1 MASSYVNNLRLTEIA
16 TGEEAG
22 NWGTIT
28 NTNLELIGQ
37 ALGYGTRAIA
47 DASTDNITIADGSSD
62 SDRAMY
68 LKLTGG
74 GQACTVTLLPNTASK
89 VWMMQNDTSY
99 TLTFSQ
105 GSGANVSIEA
115 GSCKI
120 IATDGAGS
128 GAAVY
133 DVLNTLEIS
142 GDLTLKTSD
151 GAILNAQTSDT
162 TVTSGSV
169 LGRIDFKAPDE
180 ASGTDA
186 ILLAGS
192 VAAIA
197 EDTFA
202 ADNNATKLSFQVGAS
217 GAATEKM
224 QLSSLGHLDVTG
236 DITGSTINADGDTS
250 AGDNAAMG
258 YTAAEGLI
266 LTGQGSTS
274 DITLKNDADA
284 TVFTVPTGTDDILF
298 PDNAKVMFGAGS
310 DLQIY
315 HDGSNSYIKD
325 AGTGGTIFLSNS
337 YSFRNAADDEQIILA
352 TQDGAVT
359 LYHNGTAKLATTSVG
374 VEIAD
379 SGNTGIAVTS
389 TGGIGSIEVGSAA
402 SNAAFIDLKTPSS
415 DDYDVRLSSSGDGA
429 GGSLSIA
436 GGTFSMLGSGETMA
450 TFADDGAVSLYHNN
464 AVKLATASGGVNVT
478 GTLTASTEVTV
489 SSDVRFKSNIK
500 TIDSALD
507 KVKAMRGVYFDK
519 HGSENKRSV
528 GVIAQ
533 EMQEIMP
540 EVVVTDDTEDKH
552 LSVAYG
558 NLVGVLIEA
567 VKELSEE
574 VSVLRKNVQTIKF
587 EDS

>member
-105 GSGANVSIEA
+105 GSGANVSIAA
-115 GSCKI
+115 GKAKI

-450 TFADDGAVSLYHNN
+450 TFADDGAVSLYYDN
-464 AVKLATASGGVNVT
+464 AVKLATVTGGVNVT

-489 SSDVRFKSNIK
+489 SSDVRFKSNIE

-533 EMQEIMP
+533 EMQESCL
-540 EVVVTDDTEDKH
+540 K
-552 LSVAYG
+552 
-558 NLVGVLIEA
+558 
-567 VKELSEE
+567 
-574 VSVLRKNVQTIKF
+574 
-587 EDS
+587 

>member
-28 NTNLELIGQ
+28 NTNLELIGE

-47 DASTDNITIADGSSD
+47 NASTDNITIADGSSD

-89 VWMMQNDTSY
+89 VWMMQNDTSF

-151 GAILNAQTSDT
+151 GAILNLQTSDT
-162 TVTSGSV
+162 DVQLGEV
-169 LGRIDFKAPDE
+169 LGRVDFKAPNE
-180 ASGTDA
+180 AGGTDA

-236 DITGSTINADGDTS
+236 DITGASINADGDTS

-266 LTGQGSTS
+266 LTGQGSTN
-274 DITLKNDADA
+274 DVTIKNDADA
-284 TVFTVPTGTDDILF
+284 DVIEIPTGTTNVTVAGTLGTGGAITSGAGLLIADAGTIGSASDTDAISISSNGSIVMSGATVTVSGALGVSGETTLSTHLNMGDNDIIKL
-298 PDNAKVMFGAGS
+298 GAGS
-310 DLQIY
+310 DLQLSHNGTNSII
-315 HDGSNSYIKD
+315 DNNTGSLLIQSD
-325 AGTGGTIFLSNS
+325 ALTLESDSGEDYLT
-337 YSFRNAADDEQIILA
+337 AAVN
-352 TQDGAVT
+352 GAVT
-359 LYHNGTAKLATTSVG
+359 LFYDNASKLATV
-374 VEIAD
+374 
-379 SGNTGIAVTS
+379 
-389 TGGIGSIEVGSAA
+389 
-402 SNAAFIDLKTPSS
+402 
-415 DDYDVRLSSSGDGA
+415 
-429 GGSLSIA
+429 
-436 GGTFSMLGSGETMA
+436 
-450 TFADDGAVSLYHNN
+450 
-464 AVKLATASGGVNVT
+464 SGGVNVT

-489 SSDVRFKSNIK
+489 SSDVRFKSNIE

-519 HGSENKRSV
+519 HGAEDRRSV

-533 EMQEIMP
+533 EMQEVMP

-574 VSVLRKNVQTIKF
+574 VSELRNNVQTIKF